1 MYPDLLPTLAKCRRE
16 DLLRQRE
23 FREQVRQARARP
35 PAQHQRPFRPLR
47 QSRIKVGT
55 LLIRAGGRLSEPQR
69 AGLDLVH
76 K

>member
-1 MYPDLLPTLAKCRRE
+1 MYPDLLPKLAQCRRE

-23 FREQVRQARARP
+23 FREQARLARARP

-47 QSRIKVGT
+47 QSRIKVGS
-55 LLIRAGGRLSEPQR
+55 LLIRAGARLSEPPR

>member
-1 MYPDLLPTLAKCRRE
+1 MYPDLLPNLAQCRRE

-23 FREQVRQARARP
+23 FREQARLARARP
-35 PAQHQRPFRPLR
+35 PAQHRPFQPLR

-55 LLIRAGGRLSEPQR
+55 LLIKAGGRLSEPQP